1 MFLFVYRG
9 AVSVNG
15 KPVPLKHMAILE
27 NDPQTDG
34 IIIET
39 DVAAKLILISGQ
51 PLKEP
56 IAQYGPFVMNTQQE
70 IIQAVTDFQ
79 EGRLS

>member
-1 MFLFVYRG
+1 
-9 AVSVNG
+9 
-15 KPVPLKHMAILE
+15 MAILE
-27 NDPQTDG
+27 NDPQADG
-34 IIIET
+34 VVIET
-39 DVAAKLILISGQ
+39 DDAAKLILIAGR

-79 EGRLS
+79 EGRLN